1 MVGASYQVIV
11 PELHGSGTTHFISD
25 ELLRD
30 GQQSAFAIRVAGLM
44 DGLPMDAQPY
54 HRSVGSTLYKST
66 SSGRQVQPLT
76 LVYGRS
82 PPGDSSLCH
91 LPFLSS

>member
-1 MVGASYQVIV
+1 MIGASYQIMAR
-11 PELHGSGTTHFISD
+11 ELHGCGTVHFISD
-25 ELLRD
+25 ELLRA
-30 GQQSAFAIRVAGLM
+30 GQRPVFAIDVAALM
-44 DGLPMDAQPY
+44 DGLPMDAQPD
-54 HRSVGSTLYKST
+54 HKGVGSTLYKST
-66 SSGRQVQPLT
+66 CSGRQVQPLT